1 MPPSLANPYTITML
15 NIYLDVDGVL
25 RGCASPKED
34 IEAFLCYCLDNF
46 SVYWL
51 TSHCKGGVNYAP
63 RALEGILSD
72 DLVKEL
78 AEKVQPTDW
87 STLKT
92 EAIDFDEPF
101 VWFDDYEGSYEI
113 ERLKEHNL
121 EDSFYLVDR
130 NDPNAA
136 KEMLQY
142 LEERNHESK

>member
-1 MPPSLANPYTITML
+1 ML

-34 IEAFLCYCLDNF
+34 IEAFLRYCLDNF
-46 SVYWL
+46 PVYWL
-51 TSHCKGGVNYAP
+51 TSHCKGGVNYTP

-87 STLKT
+87 GTAKT
-92 EAIDFDEPF
+92 EAIDLDEPF
-101 VWFDDYEGSYEI
+101 VWFDDYEVSYET

-121 EDSFYLVDR
+121 EDSFYLVNR

-142 LEERNHESK
+142 LKELNHESK

>member
-1 MPPSLANPYTITML
+1 ML

-34 IEAFLCYCLDNF
+34 IEAFLRYCLDNF

-78 AEKVQPTDW
+78 AQKVQPTDW

-101 VWFDDYEGSYEI
+101 VWLDDYEVSYEI

-130 NDPNAA
+130 NNPNAA

-142 LEERNHESK
+142 LKGRNHESEQ